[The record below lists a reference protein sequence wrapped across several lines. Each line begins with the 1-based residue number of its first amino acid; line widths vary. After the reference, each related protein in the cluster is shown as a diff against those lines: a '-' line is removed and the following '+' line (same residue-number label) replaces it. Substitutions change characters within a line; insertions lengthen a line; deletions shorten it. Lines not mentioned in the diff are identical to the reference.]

1 MQLILTVPRLTLAA
15 AVFCSFIIV
24 GLFVADFFRILPSI
38 GIVGVTLTAICYSVV
53 HRQQEGSKRD
63 WRVYAALACVFLL
76 HLAAGLTTEPRN
88 LGEYTRDVVLQS
100 PFLLLPLSFWLLPAL
115 PSHYLTRLWE
125 LFIGCVV
132 VAALLA
138 TGNYLLHTAEINE
151 MYLHSKIMPTEP
163 DHIRFSL
170 MVTLAVAVAVV
181 HLTFDTTLQ
190 STRRHLLVIAV
201 VVLAL
206 FQHLL
211 AVRSG
216 LVTFYV
222 VGALMIGWLILQR
235 RAYRRA
241 AVIAAILL
249 LLPVLSYVSF
259 PTFRNKFTN
268 TQEDLSKV
276 DNTAAANNYSLVAR
290 VYSYKV
296 AGKLV
301 QDNPWFG
308 VSKADMPEEMA
319 IHYQRDYPSIHPE
332 SYIQPHNQFIYSAVA
347 FGLVGVLVFTL
358 CFYYPLLWTWPRFA
372 PLVVI
377 QYAIVSLSFLVE
389 YTLETQIGLTY
400 SLFFILL
407 GLNGLRVTAAEE
419 SQTWRPA

>member
-1 MQLILTVPRLTLAA
+1 MQLVLTIPRLTIAA

-38 GIVGVTLTAICYSVV
+38 GIVGITLTAICYTVL
-53 HRQQEGSKRD
+53 HRGREERLYND
-63 WRVYAALACVFLL
+63 WRIYAALACVFLV
-76 HLAAGLTTEPRN
+76 HVAAGVNTSAHN
-88 LGEYTRDVVLQS
+88 LGEYTKDVVLQS
-100 PFLLLPLSFWLLPAL
+100 PFLLLPLAFWLLPAL
-115 PSHYLTRLWE
+115 PSRYLARLWQ
-125 LFIGCVV
+125 LFIGCVTG
-132 VAALLA
+132 AALVA
-138 TGNYLLHTAEINE
+138 TGNYLLHAAEINE

-170 MVTLAVAVAVV
+170 MVTLATAAAVV
-181 HLTFDTTLQ
+181 LLAFDSTL
-190 STRRHLLVIAV
+190 SGLKRGGLVTAV
-201 VVLAL
+201 VLLAL

-216 LVTFYV
+216 LVTFYA
-222 VGALMIGWLILQR
+222 VGVMMAGWLLRQ

-241 AVIAAILL
+241 ALVLTVLVA
-249 LLPVLSYVSF
+249 LPLVSYVSF
-259 PTFRNKFTN
+259 PTFRNKFVN
-268 TQEDLSKV
+268 TQDDLNEV
-276 DNTAAANNYSLVAR
+276 NNTAAANNYSLVAR

-296 AGKLV
+296 AAKLV
-301 QDNPWFG
+301 KDNPWFG

-319 IHYQRDYPSIHPE
+319 KHYAADYPSIRPQ

-347 FGLVGVLVFTL
+347 FGLIGVLVFTL

-372 PLVVI
+372 PLVII
-377 QYAIVSLSFLVE
+377 QYVIVSLSFLVE

-407 GLNGLRVTAAEE
+407 GLNGLRLNPAEAPP
-419 SQTWRPA
+419 SWRPA

>member
-1 MQLILTVPRLTLAA
+1 MQLILTIPRLTIAA

-38 GIVGVTLTAICYSVV
+38 GIIGITLTAICYAVV
-53 HRQQEGSKRD
+53 HRGQKRSHND
-63 WRVYAALACVFLL
+63 WRGYAALACVFGL
-76 HLAAGLTTEPRN
+76 HVAAGFTTSPHN
-88 LGEYTRDVVLQS
+88 LGEYTKDVVLQS
-100 PFLLLPLSFWLLPAL
+100 PFLLLPLAFWLLPAL
-115 PSHYLTRLWE
+115 PSRYLIQLWQ

-132 VAALLA
+132 VAAVAA
-138 TGNYLLHTAEINE
+138 TGNYLLHAAEINE

-170 MVTLAVAVAVV
+170 MVTLATAAAVV
-181 HLTFDTTLQ
+181 LLTFAPE
-190 STRRHLLVIAV
+190 STKRQRQLLSVSV

-216 LVTFYV
+216 LVTFYA
-222 VGALMIGWLILQR
+222 VGILMAGWLLVSQ

-241 AVIAAILL
+241 LVVAVVLMI
-249 LLPVLSYVSF
+249 LPVVSYACF
-259 PTFRNKFTN
+259 PTFRNKFVN
-268 TQEDLSKV
+268 TQDDLSKV
-276 DNTAAANNYSLVAR
+276 DNTDAANNYSLVAR

-296 AGKLV
+296 AAKLV
-301 QDNPWFG
+301 KDNPWFG

-319 IHYQRDYPSIHPE
+319 KHYGQDYPSIHPQ

-347 FGLVGVLVFTL
+347 FGLVGVLIFTL

-372 PLVVI
+372 PLVII
-377 QYAIVSLSFLVE
+377 QYVIVSLSFLVE

-400 SLFFILL
+400 SLLFILL
-407 GLNGLRVTAAEE
+407 GLNGLRPATDAP
-419 SQTWRPA
+419 QGWRPA